1 MKNNELNLFDESTYR
16 NLESISNVY
25 ERVCSCKKIAD
36 DKPANIECN
45 YGTYKNCKFVVGKK
59 FHCMLNPE
67 GQLRRKRDLRHIE
80 SLLSNSY
87 ERFESKLEVRP
98 IMVYYLNI

>member
-36 DKPANIECN
+36 DKPATIECN

-59 FHCMLNPE
+59 FHCMLNAE

-80 SLLSNSY
+80 SLMTKPFNGN
-87 ERFESKLEVRP
+87 ESEYEVRSG
-98 IMVYYLNI
+98 IFQYLYS